1 MYSLI
6 KGVMTNQHASI
17 VRFAA
22 AWNLRRHWL
31 VAVGFAL
38 VPVLFTAAG
47 SAIAQIAGADEA
59 SSALIIAIGAS
70 ISAGLGLLVMRL
82 SPPTLGQYGFRA
94 AAVGRSVWWF
104 LPLPI
109 SIVIVVATQ
118 GVQVTGAVA
127 APCAVLTIAVA
138 VNEEVWF
145 RGIILAVL
153 RKGGVRVAII
163 GSSVLFGVLHLANLA
178 GGTDPAAAVLQ
189 IVFAALF
196 GVVAAE
202 LTIVTGS
209 LWPAIVWHA
218 AWDFANF
225 VGDNAVTSAA
235 LIGIGVVCA
244 MMLAYAFVMWT
255 RTRATTVRSKHPADR
270 GHIRS

>member
-1 MYSLI
+1 
-6 KGVMTNQHASI
+6 MTNQHASI
-17 VRFAA
+17 VRSEP
-22 AWNLRRHWL
+22 AWNLHRHWL
-31 VAVGFAL
+31 IAVGFAL

-47 SAIAQIAGADEA
+47 SAAAQIAGADEA
-59 SSALIIAIGAS
+59 SSALIIAIGAGL
-70 ISAGLGLLVMRL
+70 SAGLGLLVMRL
-82 SPPTLGQYGFRA
+82 SPPTLRQYGFRA
-94 AAVGRSVWWF
+94 ALGGRSVWWF

-109 SIVIVVATQ
+109 SIVIVVGTQ

-127 APCAVLTIAVA
+127 ASYAVLTIAVA

-178 GGTDPAAAVLQ
+178 GGTYPAAAVLQ
-189 IVFAALF
+189 LVFAALF

-202 LTIVTGS
+202 LTILTGS

-225 VGDNAVTSAA
+225 IGGNAVTSAA
-235 LIGIGVVCA
+235 LAGIGIVCATMLTYGVV
-244 MMLAYAFVMWT
+244 LWT
-255 RTRATTVRSKHPADR
+255 RTRATAV
-270 GHIRS
+270 